1 MQIKLNITVIDE
13 VPPGWTDPYVWPK
26 TKPRQFFLADGE
38 LYYVTET
45 VVEYIDTIDNLGV

>member
-1 MQIKLNITVIDE
+1 MKITLNVTVIDE
-13 VPPGWTDPYVWPK
+13 LPSKWSYPEEWPR
-26 TKPRQFFLADGE
+26 TKLRQFFLADEE